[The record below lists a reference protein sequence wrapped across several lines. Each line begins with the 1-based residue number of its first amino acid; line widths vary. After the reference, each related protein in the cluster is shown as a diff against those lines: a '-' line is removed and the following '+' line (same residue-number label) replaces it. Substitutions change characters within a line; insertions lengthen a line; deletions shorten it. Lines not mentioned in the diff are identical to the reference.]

1 MGGSLRTAA
10 TISAEKTTPMV
21 TTQATNAVKPIAL
34 FTNSTTNIA
43 NRNASMTDNNKRA
56 FFLFITLLVWVL
68 VVSFWADAW
77 LCAEPQ

>member
-1 MGGSLRTAA
+1 MAT

-21 TTQATNAVKPIAL
+21 ATQATNAVKPIAL

-43 NRNASMTDNNKRA
+43 NRNAWMSDNNKRT

-68 VVSFWADAW
+68 VVSF
-77 LCAEPQ
+77 